1 VRSAD
6 GALTVM
12 IVCKTVTGSTPVTVT
27 AGSFAGTGTAQVWQL
42 TSVNTIT
49 RLSDVDFAASTAT
62 LTVPPQSITLVV
74 APGVSVAPAA
84 PTGLKI
90 RVGS

>member
-1 VRSAD
+1 M
-6 GALTVM
+6 TVN
-12 IVCKTVTGSTPVTVT
+12 

-42 TSVNTIT
+42 TSANTIT
-49 RLSDVDFAASTAT
+49 RLSDVGFAASTAA

-74 APGVSVAPAA
+74 APGVSAAPAA

-90 RVGS
+90 KAGD